1 MDDDIILEVHLNLK
15 KIDPTM
21 QGLQDPLLGPF
32 RQFRRVSN
40 PFVWILHRGNHH
52 WVCISSTGCSDSIV
66 NLYGSLYQNVISKEV
81 EDQAINLVGADSFS
95 GLNVVP
101 IQQQRNGSD
110 CGVFAAAFVTALVH
124 GVPASLLEFD
134 TTKLRNHLCECLKA
148 GKLEN
153 CSLYCSEFRKPDS
166 VCSTLCETH
175 SALFCT
181 SLIYFRKSE
190 K

>member
-1 MDDDIILEVHLNLK
+1 M
-15 KIDPTM
+15 
-21 QGLQDPLLGPF
+21 
-32 RQFRRVSN
+32 
-40 PFVWILHRGNHH
+40 WILHRGNHH
-52 WVCISSTGCSDSIV
+52 WVCIGSTGCSDSIV
-66 NLYGSLYQNVISKEV
+66 NLYGSFYQNVTSKEV
-81 EDQAINLVGADSFS
+81 EDQAIYLVGADSFS

-124 GVPASLLEFD
+124 GVPPSLLEFD

-153 CSLYCSEFRKPDS
+153 CSLCCSEVRKPDS

-175 SALFCT
+175 STLFCT
-181 SLIYFRKSE
+181 
-190 K
+190 